1 MQTKLF
7 TPQEIEI
14 LRENPYTLSVTE
26 ETIRYTLPFKQEYW
40 RRHTLGQSAT
50 HIFIELGYDV
60 SILGKGRVYA
70 FASHVKKE
78 AASKTGLH
86 EGTYR
91 RGLRTDI
98 PNYTGMSNNEALAR
112 MQRELLYMRQE
123 LEFVKKIIKADN
135 SGGRKQ

>member
-1 MQTKLF
+1 MPKKLF
-7 TPQEIEI
+7 TSQEIEI

-26 ETIRYTLPFKQEYW
+26 ETIRFTLPFKQEYW

-50 HIFIELGYDV
+50 HIFIELGYDIN
-60 SILGKGRVYA
+60 ILSKGRIYA
-70 FASHVKKE
+70 FASHLKKE
-78 AASKTGLH
+78 AASPVGLH

-123 LEFVKKIIKADN
+123 LEFIKKIINADN
-135 SGGRKQ
+135 SGEQKL